1 MKPGDFLWVY
11 HADVGLVE
19 VEITLVEGDYAAV
32 GVVVGTGQG
41 VRSSQNRFQPTRLGA
56 LEVALEIARKAARKA
71 EGFIYATDAER
82 DAWPNTERHLA
93 GLVLAELERGV
104 AS

>member
-1 MKPGDFLWVY
+1 MKPGDRMWLY
-11 HADVGLVE
+11 HNDTGLVE
-19 VEITLVEGDYAAV
+19 VDIDLVDHTYAAA
-32 GVVVGTGQG
+32 GTVVSTGKRMQAAY
-41 VRSSQNRFQPTRLGA
+41 RRFQPTRLGA

>member
-1 MKPGDFLWVY
+1 MWLY
-11 HADVGLVE
+11 HNDTGLVE
-19 VEITLVEGDYAAV
+19 VDIDLVDHTYAAA
-32 GVVVGTGQG
+32 GTVVSTGKRMQAAY
-41 VRSSQNRFQPTRLGA
+41 QRFQPTRLGA

-71 EGFIYATDAER
+71 EGYIYATDAER

-93 GLVLAELERGV
+93 GLVLAELERRV